1 MCVKRKMVK
10 CKMCFIVE
18 SKERLKKPKLDSLVK
33 HYSLWRHTFDK
44 LSFIVDQF
52 YSCPS
57 NRHVKNE
64 KLIIL
69 IGRDRVL
76 DQLQN
81 GGKAERKK
89 IYI

>member
-1 MCVKRKMVK
+1 
-10 CKMCFIVE
+10 MCFIVE

-64 KLIIL
+64 KLITS
-69 IGRDRVL
+69 IGCDTMF